1 MVDDSIKFRCYFFVK
16 IAVNIGKK
24 KIFFSDL
31 QIEFPDSSN

>member
-1 MVDDSIKFRCYFFVK
+1 MVDDSIKFHRYFFVK
-16 IAVNIGKK
+16 IAVNIRKK